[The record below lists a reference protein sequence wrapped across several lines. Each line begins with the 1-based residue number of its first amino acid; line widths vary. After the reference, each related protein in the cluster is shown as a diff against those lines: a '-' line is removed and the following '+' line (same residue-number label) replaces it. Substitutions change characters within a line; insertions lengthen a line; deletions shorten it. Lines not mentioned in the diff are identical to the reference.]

1 MEQHELVVFTLRV
14 LDQLQIPYALVGSMA
29 SGVYGEG
36 RMTAD
41 IDILIDL
48 QPEMVLPL
56 CQAFPAAEFYVSE
69 SAAREATRFRKQFN
83 VIHVASGNK
92 IDFMLPS
99 DTEWGRTQLQRR
111 RLEQIF
117 PASPGYVAAPE
128 DVILSK
134 MRYYNEGQSDKH
146 LRDITGMIRTLGDG
160 LDYPFLDR
168 CADELGVEHIWKA
181 IQERLRMDDGSSS
194 FDVPF

>member
-1 MEQHELVVFTLRV
+1 MFALKV

-48 QPEMVLPL
+48 QPEKSTPL
-56 CQAFPAAEFYVSE
+56 CQAFSPDEFYVSE
-69 SAAREATRFRKQFN
+69 NAAREAIRFRKQFN

-92 IDFMLPS
+92 IDFMLPL
-99 DTEWGRTQLQRR
+99 DTEWGRTQMQRR

-117 PASPGYVAAPE
+117 PSTPGYVAAPE

-134 MRYYNEGQSDKH
+134 MRYYNEGHSDKH
-146 LRDITGMIRTLGDG
+146 LRDITSMMRILGND
-160 LDYPFLDR
+160 LNYPFLDHW
-168 CADELGVEHIWKA
+168 ADELGVEHVWHA
-181 IQERLRMDDGSSS
+181 IHERLRMDDGSPNS
-194 FDVPF
+194 DVPF